1 MCGLVGFIGGTGIRS
16 QAALAALAGRM
27 SARLRHRGPD
37 DEGVWVDAHCGVALG
52 HRRLSI
58 IDLSSHGA
66 QPMVSHSGRYLLAYN
81 GEIYN
86 HMELRQE
93 LERAGSAIPWRGHS
107 DTETALAAI
116 DHWGLDAALPRLN
129 GMFALALW
137 DREER
142 RLHLAR
148 DRFGEKPLY
157 YAVEDGCF
165 LFASELKAL
174 LPHPAFRREI
184 DRGALRAY
192 MRFNYVP
199 APFTIY
205 RSARK
210 LLPATVLTVAVDPAA
225 QAISVGEP
233 RAYWSATEVALKAR
247 ERRLSDQ
254 AAAAEELRALLAR
267 VVKSRMM
274 ADVPLGAF
282 LSGGI
287 DSSLIVAKMQ
297 EQTSRRVLTF
307 TIGFEDPR
315 YDESVP
321 AAQVARH
328 LGTAH
333 ACERVT
339 PAQAR
344 EAILR
349 MPTIYDEPFA
359 DSSQI
364 PTYLVSRT
372 AREQV
377 KVALTGDGGDEL
389 FGGYDRYFVG
399 QRAFPLIRSVPASV
413 RGPLSSLIRTMP
425 PATWQTVIGCLRRLG
440 GKGRLADL
448 SGERL
453 HRLARQLGARSEAH
467 MYEIIMA
474 RPEDET
480 VPLADCEE
488 RQSGSTRAW
497 LASLPPAEAMMLFDT
512 INILPGDFLTKV
524 DRASMAVSLE
534 TRAPFLDP
542 DLFEFAWRLPLE
554 WRIGASAGKVLLR
567 EILRDLVPA
576 EIVDRPKQ
584 GFGIPVGAWLKGP
597 LRPWAESLL
606 DESRLR
612 QEGFLSPGPVRRK
625 WAEHLAGTHDRQS
638 EIWAAVVFQE
648 WLAGTY
654 DSPAALSA

>member
-1 MCGLVGFIGGTGIRS
+1 MIAEV
-16 QAALAALAGRM
+16 
-27 SARLRHRGPD
+27 RHRGPD
-37 DEGVWVDAHCGVALG
+37 GEGAWVDARIGFALG

-86 HMELRQE
+86 HLEIRAELDG
-93 LERAGSAIPWRGHS
+93 AGAAVQWRGHS
-107 DTETALAAI
+107 DTETVLAAI
-116 DHWGLDAALPRLN
+116 ERWGLHAALTRLN

-157 YAVEDGCF
+157 YAVERGCF

-174 LPHPAFRREI
+174 IPHPAFEGEI

-192 MRFNYVP
+192 MRLNYVP

-205 RSARK
+205 RTARK
-210 LLPATVLTVAVDPAA
+210 LPPATVLTVAVDPVTRS
-225 QAISVGEP
+225 ISVGDARP
-233 RAYWSATEVALKAR
+233 YWSAMEAALAAR
-247 ERRLSDQ
+247 EQRLADRAQ
-254 AAAAEELRALLAR
+254 AKEELRELLAS
-267 VVKSRMM
+267 VVRSRMM

-282 LSGGI
+282 LSGGV
-287 DSSLIVAKMQ
+287 DSSVIVAHMQ
-297 EQTSRRVLTF
+297 RQSTSRVLTF
-307 TIGFEDPR
+307 TIGFDDPS
-315 YDESVP
+315 YDESIP

-333 ACERVT
+333 TCERVT
-339 PAQAR
+339 PSQAR
-344 EAILR
+344 EAIVR
-349 MPTIYDEPFA
+349 MPAIYDEPFA

-364 PTYLVSRT
+364 PTYLVSRM
-372 AREQV
+372 ARRQV
-377 KVALTGDGGDEL
+377 TVALTGDGGDEL
-389 FGGYDRYFVG
+389 FGGYHRYFVG
-399 QRAFPLIRSVPASV
+399 QRAFPLIRSIPGWA
-413 RGPLSSLIRTMP
+413 RRPLASLIRTMP
-425 PATWQTVIGCLRRLG
+425 PASWQNVIGWLRGLG
-440 GKGRLADL
+440 GNTRLADL

-453 HRLARQLGARSEAH
+453 HRLARQLGAACEAD

-480 VPLADCEE
+480 VALEDCEE
-488 RQSGSTRAW
+488 RQPGATSGW

-512 INILPGDFLTKV
+512 LNILPDDFLTKV
-524 DRASMAVSLE
+524 DRASMATSLE
-534 TRAPFLDP
+534 TRAPLLDP
-542 DLFEFAWRLPLE
+542 RLFEFAWRLPLE
-554 WRIGASAGKVLLR
+554 WRISASVGKLLLR
-567 EILRDLVPA
+567 EVLREFVPD

-584 GFGIPVGAWLKGP
+584 GFGIPVGSWLKGP

-606 DESRLR
+606 DERRLR
-612 QEGFLSPGPVRRK
+612 HEGYLSPGPIRRK

-648 WLAGTY
+648 WLAGTCK
-654 DSPAALSA
+654 SPAALSA